1 MTAVYTLGIMT
12 GNSLDATDVVLT
24 SFEGD
29 NISDIAAYSKAYPKS
44 LTQKILALR
53 QKINAVNAD
62 MSKLEQDEE
71 VINAINEYTMEVAQ
85 TVNEFLQQTDFPK
98 EKIAAIGFH
107 GQTCDHFPPSIAQGK
122 APYTIQVGNAQMLA
136 DLTKIPVIYDFRS
149 DDIMNG
155 GEGAPLAPVHNQHL
169 AKALQQKGVFP
180 VAFCNAGNTG
190 NIAIISKDNKGKSIV
205 KGWDTGPFNHYTDY
219 LLRKYKNLPYD
230 KDGAWAAK
238 GQIIPE
244 LLRELF
250 NTLAVNANGKNFYL
264 LPPPKSSD
272 PSWYKET
279 ESLNCSEYSFEDTL
293 RTVLYLSSYGFAHS
307 LSYVPDDVLFP
318 SDFLIFGGGWKNP
331 VALADFKDLLQG
343 KSLILPEHQETFAEI
358 YKRLGQEPK
367 VDWSDKYGISGQYM
381 EARIFADMAY
391 CRIIGEAFTY
401 PESSGCKQPVIGG
414 IYVLPSENKPY
425 LLTKL
430 LEKHQTA
437 DLNKEIPAP
446 KLWNRAIKAWQ
457 TIK

>member
-24 SFEGD
+24 SFEED

-44 LTQKILALR
+44 LTQKMLALR

-71 VINAINEYTMEVAQ
+71 VISAINEYTMEVAQ

-180 VAFCNAGNTG
+180 VAFAMPATR
-190 NIAIISKDNKGKSIV
+190 V
-205 KGWDTGPFNHYTDY
+205 
-219 LLRKYKNLPYD
+219 
-230 KDGAWAAK
+230 
-238 GQIIPE
+238 
-244 LLRELF
+244 
-250 NTLAVNANGKNFYL
+250 TLQ
-264 LPPPKSSD
+264 
-272 PSWYKET
+272 
-279 ESLNCSEYSFEDTL
+279 
-293 RTVLYLSSYGFAHS
+293 SY
-307 LSYVPDDVLFP
+307 P
-318 SDFLIFGGGWKNP
+318 
-331 VALADFKDLLQG
+331 
-343 KSLILPEHQETFAEI
+343 
-358 YKRLGQEPK
+358 
-367 VDWSDKYGISGQYM
+367 
-381 EARIFADMAY
+381 
-391 CRIIGEAFTY
+391 RIIKAKVL
-401 PESSGCKQPVIGG
+401 SKVG
-414 IYVLPSENKPY
+414 IRGLSIIIRTIFSAN
-425 LLTKL
+425 TKTCL
-430 LEKHQTA
+430 MTKTEFGQQKGRLF
-437 DLNKEIPAP
+437 
-446 KLWNRAIKAWQ
+446 RSC
-457 TIK
+457 